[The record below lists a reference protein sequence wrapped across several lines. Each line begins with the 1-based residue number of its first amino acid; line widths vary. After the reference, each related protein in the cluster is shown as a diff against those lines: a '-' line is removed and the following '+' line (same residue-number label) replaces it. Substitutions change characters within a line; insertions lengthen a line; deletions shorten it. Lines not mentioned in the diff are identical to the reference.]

1 MKRKRC
7 NRASFSRSRKVE
19 RNIFSWDSLAEKM
32 FCGTCGGVY
41 TQIVVLR
48 DANSNYAFITEQK
61 ISIYCLSS
69 LKLDVDKM
77 Y

>member
-1 MKRKRC
+1 
-7 NRASFSRSRKVE
+7 
-19 RNIFSWDSLAEKM
+19 M

-77 Y
+77 YWSTVLVKNWKQTKTTQQVFIRLHFV